1 MTNATV
7 LELFATISEI
17 DAAYSSERALEIFQG
32 VLERYGLHSFLI
44 TGLPVPHDSQW
55 HRAIL
60 HDGWASEWFTRYE
73 SEGHFLYDPCAAR
86 CRLITEPFLWH
97 QLPTGGLTPRG
108 RLVMDEAAEFGMK
121 DGICVPIHVPLAGP
135 AVVTAASDRIEVPPG
150 AMPLIETLC
159 VHLFRKVSGLERKSD
174 NEEGSPLTPRE
185 RELLQW
191 SAQGKTTDDISC
203 ILGVTT
209 NTVASHQRNI
219 RDKLDAINVV
229 HAVVKALRRHEIQ
242 I

>member
-17 DAAYSSERALEIFQG
+17 DVAYSSQRAVEIFKGFLQ
-32 VLERYGLHSFLI
+32 RYGLHSFLI
-44 TGLPVPHDSQW
+44 ARLPVPHDSEW

-60 HDGWASEWFTRYE
+60 HDGWTSEWFARYE
-73 SEGHFLYDPCAAR
+73 SEGHFHYDPCAAR
-86 CRLITEPFLWH
+86 SRLTAEPFLWH
-97 QLPTGGLTPRG
+97 QLPIGSLTPRG

-135 AVVTAASDRIEVPPG
+135 ALVTAGSDRVEVPPG

-159 VHLFRKVSGLERKSD
+159 VHLFRKVSMESKSD
-174 NEEGSPLTPRE
+174 NDEGSPLTPRE

-191 SAQGKTTDDISC
+191 SAQGKTTEDISC
-203 ILGVTT
+203 ILGITT
-209 NTVASHQRNI
+209 NTVESHQRNI
-219 RDKLDAINVV
+219 RDKLDAINVA
-229 HAVVKALRRHEIQ
+229 HAIVKALRRYEIQ

>member
-1 MTNATV
+1 MTNASV

-17 DAAYSSERALEIFQG
+17 DAASSSERALEIFDGILQ
-32 VLERYGLHSFLI
+32 RFGLHSFLI
-44 TGLPVPHDSQW
+44 TGLPVPHDSEW

-60 HDGWASEWFTRYE
+60 HDGWPREWFTRYE
-73 SEGHFLYDPCAAR
+73 SEGHFPHDPCAAR
-86 CRLITEPFLWH
+86 SRLSAEPFLWH
-97 QLPTGGLTPRG
+97 QLPSGGLTPRA

-121 DGICVPIHVPLAGP
+121 DGICVPIHVPRAGP
-135 AVVTAASDRIEVPPG
+135 AVVTAASDRIEIPPG

-159 VHLFRKVSGLERKSD
+159 VHLFRKVSDFGNRAD
-174 NEEGSPLTPRE
+174 PEEGSPLTPRE

-191 SAQGKTTDDISC
+191 SAQGKTTEDIAC
-203 ILGVTT
+203 ILGITT
-209 NTVASHQRNI
+209 HTVESHQRNI

-229 HAVVKALRRHEIQ
+229 HAVVKALRRDEIQ

>member
-1 MTNATV
+1 MTSATV

-17 DAAYSSERALEIFQG
+17 DAASSSEPALEIFQR
-32 VLERYGLHSFLI
+32 VVQRYGLHSFAI
-44 TGLPVPHDSQW
+44 ARLPAPSDREW

-60 HDGWASEWFTRYE
+60 HNGWTSEWFARYE
-73 SEGHFLYDPCAAR
+73 SEGHFPNDPCAAR
-86 CRLITEPFLWH
+86 SRLTAEPFLWH
-97 QLPTGGLTPRG
+97 QLPIGSLTPRG

-135 AVVTAASDRIEVPPG
+135 AVVTAGGDYVEVAPG

-159 VHLFRKVSGLERKSD
+159 VHLFRKVSVECKSD
-174 NEEGSPLTPRE
+174 NDEGLPLTPRE

-191 SAQGKTTDDISC
+191 SAQGKTTEDISC
-203 ILGVTT
+203 ILGITA
-209 NTVASHQRNI
+209 NTIESHQRNI
-219 RDKLDAINVV
+219 RNKLDAVNVL
-229 HAVVKALRRHEIQ
+229 HAVVKALRRCEIQ

>member
-7 LELFATISEI
+7 LELFATISDI

-32 VLERYGLHSFLI
+32 VLQRYGLHSFLI
-44 TGLPVPHDSQW
+44 TGLPVPHDSEW

-86 CRLITEPFLWH
+86 SRLTAEPFLWH

-108 RLVMDEAAEFGMK
+108 RLVMDEAAEFGLK

-135 AVVTAASDRIEVPPG
+135 AVVTAASDRVEVPPG
-150 AMPLIETLC
+150 AMPLIESLC
-159 VHLFRKVSGLERKSD
+159 VHLFRKVSGLESKSD

-203 ILGVTT
+203 ILGVSTH
-209 NTVASHQRNI
+209 TVESHQRNI
-219 RDKLDAINVV
+219 RDKLDAINVT
-229 HAVVKALRRHEIQ
+229 HAVVKALRGHEIQ

>member
-1 MTNATV
+1 MNNAMI

-17 DAAYSSERALEIFQG
+17 DAACSSDRALEIFHG

-44 TGLPVPHDSQW
+44 TGLPVPHDSEW

-60 HDGWASEWFTRYE
+60 HDGWPSEWFTRYD

-86 CRLITEPFLWH
+86 CRFTAEPFLWH
-97 QLPTGGLTPRG
+97 QLNTGGLTTRS

-121 DGICVPIHVPLAGP
+121 DGICVPIHIPLAGP

-159 VHLFRKVSGLERKSD
+159 VHLFRKVSGLESKSD
-174 NEEGSPLTPRE
+174 NEGSSPLTPRE

-209 NTVASHQRNI
+209 NTVESHQRNI
-219 RDKLDAINVV
+219 RDKLDAINVA
-229 HAVVKALRRHEIQ
+229 HAIVKALRRHEIQ

>member
-7 LELFATISEI
+7 LELFATISDI
-17 DAAYSSERALEIFQG
+17 DAASSSERALEIFEGILQCF
-32 VLERYGLHSFLI
+32 GLHSFLI
-44 TGLPVPHDSQW
+44 TGLPVPHDSEW

-60 HDGWASEWFTRYE
+60 HDGWPSEWFTRYE
-73 SEGHFLYDPCAAR
+73 SEGHFPHDPCAAR
-86 CRLITEPFLWH
+86 CRLTAEPFLWH
-97 QLPTGGLTPRG
+97 QLPTGSLTPRA

-150 AMPLIETLC
+150 AMPLVETLC
-159 VHLFRKVSGLERKSD
+159 VHLFRKVSGLGSKSD

-191 SAQGKTTDDISC
+191 SAQGKTTEDISC
-203 ILGVTT
+203 ILGITT
-209 NTVASHQRNI
+209 HTVESHQRNI

-229 HAVVKALRRHEIQ
+229 HAVVKALRRDEIQ

>member
-1 MTNATV
+1 MTDSTV
-7 LELFATISEI
+7 LELFAVISEI
-17 DAAYSSERALEIFQG
+17 DAARSSDRALEIFQR

-44 TGLPVPHDSQW
+44 SGLPVPHDSEW

-60 HDGWASEWFTRYE
+60 HDGWPSEWFIRYD

-86 CRLITEPFLWH
+86 SRHTAEPFFWH

-159 VHLFRKVSGLERKSD
+159 VHLFRKVSGLESKSD
-174 NEEGSPLTPRE
+174 NEEISPLTPRE

-209 NTVASHQRNI
+209 NTVESHQRNI
-219 RDKLDAINVV
+219 RDKLGALNVA

>member
-7 LELFATISEI
+7 LELVATISEI
-17 DAAYSSERALEIFQG
+17 DAACSTERALDIFQG

-44 TGLPVPHDSQW
+44 TGLPVPHDSGW

-60 HDGWASEWFTRYE
+60 HDGWPSEWSIRYE
-73 SEGHFLYDPCAAR
+73 SEGHFLHDPCAAR
-86 CRLITEPFLWH
+86 SRLTAEPFLWD
-97 QLPTGGLTPRG
+97 QLPTGDLTPRS
-108 RLVMDEAAEFGMK
+108 RLVMDEAAEFGLK

-135 AVVTAASDRIEVPPG
+135 AVVTAASDRVEVPPD

-159 VHLFRKVSGLERKSD
+159 VHIFRKVGGLESKLD
-174 NEEGSPLTPRE
+174 DDECSPLTPRE

-191 SAQGKTTDDISC
+191 SAHGKTTDDISC

-209 NTVASHQRNI
+209 NTVESHQRNI
-219 RDKLDAINVV
+219 RDKLGAINVT
-229 HAVVKALRRHEIQ
+229 HAVVKAARRHEIQ

>member
-1 MTNATV
+1 MNNAAV
-7 LELFATISEI
+7 LELFATISEV
-17 DAAYSSERALEIFQG
+17 DAACSSERALEIFQG

-44 TGLPVPHDSQW
+44 SGLPVPHDSEW

-60 HDGWASEWFTRYE
+60 HDGWPSEWFIRYE

-86 CRLITEPFLWH
+86 SRLTAEPFFWH
-97 QLPTGGLTPRG
+97 QLRAGGLTSRG
-108 RLVMDEAAEFGMK
+108 RLVMDEAAEFGMR

-135 AVVTAASDRIEVPPG
+135 AVVTAASDRLEVPPG
-150 AMPLIETLC
+150 AMPLLETLC
-159 VHLFRKVSGLERKSD
+159 VHLFRRVGGLDNNSD
-174 NEEGSPLTPRE
+174 DAESSPLTPRE

-191 SAQGKTTDDISC
+191 SAQGKSTDDVSC

-209 NTVASHQRNI
+209 NTVESHQRNI
-219 RDKLDAINVV
+219 RDKLDAINVS
-229 HAVVKALRRHEIQ
+229 HAIVKALRRNEIQ